1 MNDFLHSLRANKD
14 RQDRRFDRSR
24 RQYSN
29 PQYKG
34 PERRYGKDGRRNIDR
49 PERQEPA
56 GELVSDVLPAIK
68 GLIEEIAGH
77 QGRLV
82 AAQESLAVAEE
93 RKADALESLA
103 IYLKAF
109 IEGEVSG
116 QQAVDNQTGE
126 TAEPVEDA
134 PQLTPTVAANAAP
147 VLSSREQVI
156 QTIVAMRNQGATYNE
171 IAQHLETEKVA
182 TFSGK
187 GAWHAQ
193 TIHRVCRQNR

>member
-49 PERQEPA
+49 PERQEPV
-56 GELVSDVLPAIK
+56 GELASDVVTAIK
-68 GLIEEIAGH
+68 EFLEDIAGH
-77 QGRLV
+77 QVRLV

-103 IYLKAF
+103 LYLKAF
-109 IEGEVSG
+109 VEGEASG
-116 QQAVDNQTGE
+116 QQDVDIQTVEAGE
-126 TAEPVEDA
+126 PDVGDA
-134 PQLTPTVAANAAP
+134 PQSSQTVAMKAAP
-147 VLSSREQVI
+147 ALSSRDQVI
-156 QTIVAMRNQGATYNE
+156 QTIVTMRNQGATYNE
-171 IAQHLETEKVA
+171 IAQH
-182 TFSGK
+182 
-187 GAWHAQ
+187 
-193 TIHRVCRQNR
+193 